1 MSVLEARVML
11 AELFAALRE
20 LVEAGY
26 TAGVIIYFI
35 LNIVVILYIH
45 YKNNDESW
53 LYKD

>member
-1 MSVLEARVML
+1 MNVLEARAMV

-26 TAGVIIYFI
+26 TMGVVIYFI

-53 LYKD
+53 MYKD